1 MKIKYFLRGLGTG
14 ILFAT
19 IILTISYAFR
29 NNNIKPEETTKSS
42 VAWETEE
49 SATVEETSIEETTI
63 QETTIEETTIEETT
77 IQEATSEVTTTGIKI
92 ITITSGMSSTGV
104 SNLLEEM
111 GIIQDSKEFDT
122 FLRNGGYSRK
132 ILVGSYEVSSDA
144 SFEEIAKKITGTR

>member
-49 SATVEETSIEETTI
+49 SATVEETSIEETS
-63 QETTIEETTIEETT
+63 IEETTIEETT
-77 IQEATSEVTTTGIKI
+77 IQEATSEVITTGIKI

-104 SNLLEEM
+104 SNLLEEI